1 MNGRNWLFLVVLL
14 GFVSAVIT
22 LSFAAPSAELNR
34 DASIDVAADN
44 TALVQMTPNPQY
56 DFVQLN
62 PDGEITASP
71 QNLGADSV
79 NAEMTLT
86 IGDIASPSTDYA
98 FTIQNTQTKAVQYN
112 ISLQQQNSFSG
123 APTDVEFVIQKN
135 AGTTYTISADNT
147 EQSFIVQPTDTLY
160 VTIRMDSTGQQTGNL
175 DTTLVI
181 DAKTN

>member
-1 MNGRNWLFLVVLL
+1 MNGRNWIFLVILL
-14 GFVSAVIT
+14 GFISAVIT

-34 DASIDVAADN
+34 DVGANVASDN
-44 TALVQMTPNPQY
+44 TALVQLTPNPQY

-62 PDGEITASP
+62 SNGELTASP

-86 IGDIASPSTDYA
+86 IGDTTAPNTDYA
-98 FTIQNTQTKAVQYN
+98 FTIKNTQNKAVQYN
-112 ISLQQQNSFSG
+112 LSLQQQNSFSG
-123 APTDVEFVIQKN
+123 TPTDVEYIIQKDT
-135 AGTTYTISADNT
+135 GTTYTISADNT
-147 EQSFIVQPTDTLY
+147 EQSFIVQPTETLY
-160 VTIRMDSTGQQTGNL
+160 VTISIDSTGQQTGNL